1 MDVGTRVSALEF
13 KNREFEELI
22 SRRSRSVGIVEM
34 SESVDT
40 ASATEENLSLVLR
53 VKVNKDVAGDHVLA
67 EIFRASQTRFLV
79 HSKQSLDRAVLI
91 RLVEQ
96 SGKRHS
102 HTDTIVGTERSL
114 VTF

>member
-1 MDVGTRVSALEF
+1 
-13 KNREFEELI
+13 
-22 SRRSRSVGIVEM
+22 M

-40 ASATEENLSLVLR
+40 AGASEENLSLVLR
-53 VKVNKDVAGDHVLA
+53 VEVDKDVACNHVLA
-67 EIFRASQTRFLV
+67 EIFCSCQTRFLV
-79 HSKQSLDRAVLI
+79 HSKQRLDRTVLI

-114 VTF
+114 IIF